1 MLFVQPYLYNEWE
14 DYSKANW
21 FLCTLKTSEYTIPLF
36 PLGFFFFFFS
46 NAYSKTTNANNCKLL
61 IR

>member
-36 PLGFFFFFFS
+36 PLGGFFFFFFQMLTAKRQMQITAS
-46 NAYSKTTNANNCKLL
+46 CL
-61 IR
+61 